1 MINEALEISGRRAAT
16 FVLSASIANSG
27 VLEKGAYDIVSDV
40 ATSIAIDRATPSP
53 ALSTANGYPLPA
65 STIKT
70 FRVGEGQA
78 IYAIAGGAGTLK
90 YIKVGN

>member
-1 MINEALEISGRRAAT
+1 MGDEAIEISGRNAAT
-16 FVLSASIANSG
+16 FSLSVAIANSG
-27 VLEKGAYDIVSDV
+27 VLEKGAYDLVSDV
-40 ATSIAIDRATPSP
+40 ATSVAIERATPVP
-53 ALSTANGYPLPA
+53 ALTTANGYPLPA
-65 STIKT
+65 NTIKT